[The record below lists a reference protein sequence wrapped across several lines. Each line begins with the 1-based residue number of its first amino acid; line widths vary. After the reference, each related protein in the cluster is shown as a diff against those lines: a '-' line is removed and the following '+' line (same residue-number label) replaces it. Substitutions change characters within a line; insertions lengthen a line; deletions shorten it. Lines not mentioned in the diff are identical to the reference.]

1 MKKKVIVIGTGE
13 KFIELS
19 KFIDEQYNILAVADN
34 KHLLPNYKKW
44 RWISIEEV
52 PFEEYEKI
60 ILCVKS
66 SGERLRQQL
75 INLGVKNDVIISI
88 EEIYKIQHQ
97 KDIEKYESDKK
108 QYITMYYDGE
118 FLKNFHLCG

>member
-75 INLGVKNDVIISI
+75 INL
-88 EEIYKIQHQ
+88 
-97 KDIEKYESDKK
+97 
-108 QYITMYYDGE
+108 
-118 FLKNFHLCG
+118 